1 MRDYKHKSVEFEPNL
16 VMVWIS
22 FIAISVIILI
32 SLIGRV

>member
-1 MRDYKHKSVEFEPNL
+1 MRDYRHKSVEFEPNL